1 MAKKMARKGPRRV
14 MKKAAD
20 MSSLSRGAKKTTSKR
35 AVKSTGRGGRTM
47 PQTRPRT
54 QPRPKT
60 QQRPKTSSATPSAS
74 KGGTRGKY
82 VYFFGTGKADGNRE
96 MKDLLGGK
104 GSGLAEMTNAGL
116 PVPPGFTISTEACT
130 LYYQEGRKTPEVV
143 DKQTLETL
151 GKLEQAAGAKLGDVK
166 NPLLVSV
173 RSGAKFS
180 MPGMM
185 DTILNLG
192 LNDETVEG
200 LKART
205 GNGRF
210 AYDSYRRFIQMYG
223 NVVLE
228 IPKEAFE
235 RVLEDVKEGR
245 GAHLDT
251 DLDEEA
257 LREVVQRYKDV
268 VTSRAKR
275 KFPQDP
281 LEQLRGA
288 RDAVFR
294 SWNNARAIEY
304 RRIYEIPDS
313 IGTAVNVQMMV
324 FGNMGDRSATGVGF
338 TRNPATGANEFYGEF
353 LVNAQGEDVVA
364 GIRTPQPISELEQV
378 LPQAYRELRTITS
391 RLEKHYKDVQDFEFT
406 IQDDKLY
413 MLQTRNGKRTGYAAV
428 LIATDLVDEKL
439 ITPREA
445 VLQVDPESVS
455 QLLAPVFEPKAWKG
469 LAVATKGLPASPGA
483 ASGQAVFTADAAVEW
498 TRQGKQVILVR
509 KETVPDDIH
518 GMFVA
523 QGILTATGGMTSH
536 AAVVGRQMGKPS
548 IVGAGALEIAEAARS
563 FLVNG
568 QTIKEG
574 DYVSFDGLTGEV
586 KIGQVATKPSEI
598 LQVVAGEMKAQDSDV
613 YQRFERLLS
622 WADEFRRLGI
632 RANADQPD
640 QAEVAYA
647 FGARGIGLCR
657 TEHMFF
663 GEGRI
668 PIVQRMILADNES
681 DRRKAV
687 MELLPLQRGDF
698 YGVFKAM
705 HGNPVTIRTIDPP
718 LHEFLPKRE
727 ELMVELARMEVQG
740 KAGKELEEKRALL
753 RRVEQLHEFNPML
766 GHRGV
771 RLGITYPEITE
782 MQTRAII
789 EAACQL
795 AKEGTTVVPEI
806 MIPLVGHV
814 KELKDQKTVVDR
826 VAEEVMKEQGVRV
839 KYLVGTMIEVP
850 RGAITA
856 DEIALEAQFFS
867 FGTNDLTQL
876 TFGFSRDD
884 IGKFLGAY
892 QDKKILDKDPFATID
907 TVGVGQLVSM
917 AVEKGRSARLDLKL
931 GICGE
936 HGGDPSSIHFFEKAG
951 LDYVSASP
959 YRIPVARLAAA
970 QAALQVKVGD

>member
-1 MAKKMARKGPRRV
+1 MAKKLARKARPAAAKRSTAASSRT
-14 MKKAAD
+14 KAPAR
-20 MSSLSRGAKKTTSKR
+20 SR
-35 AVKSTGRGGRTM
+35 
-47 PQTRPRT
+47 
-54 QPRPKT
+54 
-60 QQRPKTSSATPSAS
+60 
-74 KGGTRGKY
+74 KY
-82 VYFFGTGKADGNRE
+82 VYFFGNGKADGDRT

-116 PVPPGFTISTEACT
+116 PVPPGFTISTDACT
-130 LYYQEGRKTPEVV
+130 LYYKEGRRTPASV
-143 DKQTLETL
+143 DKEMVDNLR
-151 GKLEQAAGAKLGDVK
+151 KLERAAGAKLGDVK

-192 LNDETVEG
+192 LNDATVEG

-210 AYDSYRRFIQMYG
+210 AYDSYRRFIQMFG

-235 RVLEDVKEGR
+235 KKFEEVKESR
-245 GAHLDT
+245 RVHLDT
-251 DLDEEA
+251 DLDEDA
-257 LREVVQRYKDV
+257 LRDVVKRYKEVVK
-268 VTSRAKR
+268 TRAKR
-275 KFPQDP
+275 EFPQDP

-324 FGNMGDRSATGVGF
+324 FGNTGDRSATGVGF
-338 TRNPATGANEFYGEF
+338 TRNPATGAKEFYGEF

-364 GIRTPQPISELEQV
+364 GIRTPQPIAELEKV
-378 LPQAYRELRTITS
+378 MPRAFKELRQITT
-391 RLEKHYKDVQDFEFT
+391 RLEKHYRDVQDFEFT
-406 IQDDKLY
+406 IQDERLF

-428 LIATDLVDEKL
+428 MIATDLVNEKL
-439 ITPREA
+439 ITPKEA

-455 QLLAPVFEPKAWKG
+455 QLLSPVFDPKAWKG
-469 LAVATKGLPASPGA
+469 LPVATKGLPASPGA
-483 ASGQAVFTADAAVEW
+483 ASGQAVFTADHAVEW
-498 TRQGKQVILVR
+498 TRQGKKVILVR

-548 IVGAGALEIAEAARS
+548 IVGAGALEIAEAAKS
-563 FLVNG
+563 FVVNG
-568 QTIKEG
+568 QTVKEG

-586 KIGQVATKPSEI
+586 KLGQVATKPSEI
-598 LQVVAGEMKAQDSDV
+598 LQVIAGQMKPADSDV
-613 YQRFERLLS
+613 YRRFDRLLS
-622 WADEFRRLGI
+622 WADTFRRLGI

-640 QAEVAYA
+640 QAEIAYA

-663 GEGRI
+663 GDGRI
-668 PIVQRMILADNES
+668 PIVQRMILANNES
-681 DRRKAV
+681 DRRKALA
-687 MELLPLQRGDF
+687 ELLPLQRGDF

-705 HGNPVTIRTIDPP
+705 HGSPVTIRTIDPP

-727 ELMVELARMEVQG
+727 ELMVEIAKMETQGQKG
-740 KAGKELEEKRALL
+740 KALDEKHALL

-795 AKEGTTVVPEI
+795 AKEGTQVVPEI

-814 KELKDQKTVVDR
+814 KELRDQKAVVDR
-826 VAEEVMKEQGVRV
+826 VAAEVMKEQGVKV

-850 RGAITA
+850 RGAATA

-907 TVGVGQLVSM
+907 TVGVGQLVAM
-917 AVEKGRSARLDLKL
+917 GVEKGRKARPDLKI

-936 HGGDPSSIHFFEKAG
+936 HGGDPSSIHFFEKVG